1 MWDEQIVNLILPG
14 TYQTSVI
21 EAEYLKL
28 IDFLENEQFS
38 IDNTPKGISVNSQKV
53 IIRVVEKDST
63 PFEDLNNPLLISLI
77 GYSITLGISKYVVY
91 DASDEYN
98 REIRYYIR
106 NGKYYWVEKDYPS
119 IDNTKLRSL
128 SQIRITLN

>member
-14 TYQTSVI
+14 IYQTSVI

-28 IDFLENEQFS
+28 IAFLENEQFS
-38 IDNTPKGISVNSQKV
+38 TDNTPKGISVNSEKV
-53 IIRVVEKDST
+53 IIRVVDNDPT

-77 GYSITLGISKYVVY
+77 GYSITLGISKYLVY
-91 DASDEYN
+91 DASDEYD
-98 REIRYYIR
+98 REVRYYIR
-106 NGKYYWVEKDYPS
+106 NAKYYWIEKDYPS
-119 IDNTKLRSL
+119 IDNKKLQSL